1 VHALPIGG
9 AQHEETAAYQRSR
22 VATQNLRIIH
32 FVNNVLMLNEVC
44 SDSTADWP
52 RGESMSGAL
61 EKSLSILEH
70 LVGHPEGA
78 SLAKIATD
86 LNLLRSGCHRTLH
99 ELIRYG
105 YVRQMPQRGD
115 YALTTKLAS
124 MGLSFLSK
132 SGVVD
137 ITQPLI
143 DRLAHTT
150 EELVRLAIVDGER
163 LTLVAKAQG
172 AKSGLLYDPDMGIEL
187 RLSCSAAGHAWL
199 MTLSEEKAIQAVS
212 RQGIG
217 SPEHYGPNA
226 PSTIKALLK
235 MLQEHRRRGFSM
247 ARDVYARGMSS
258 MAAPVQRKGEQT
270 TGVVVIA
277 GPSMRLTETRML
289 GFGPEL
295 LNTAAEIALAGNAS
309 PLLKSANVG
318 TWGNRSVD

>member
-1 VHALPIGG
+1 MNIVSI
-9 AQHEETAAYQRSR
+9 
-22 VATQNLRIIH
+22 
-32 FVNNVLMLNEVC
+32 
-44 SDSTADWP
+44 STKLVGWN
-52 RGESMSGAL
+52 RGSVTREKNMSGAL
-61 EKSLSILEH
+61 EKSLAILEH
-70 LVGHPEGA
+70 LVAHPEGT
-78 SLAKIATD
+78 SLGAISTE
-86 LNLLRSGCHRTLH
+86 LNQLRSGCHRTLH

-137 ITQPLI
+137 ITQPMI
-143 DRLAHTT
+143 DRLARTT

-187 RLSCSAAGHAWL
+187 KLSCSAAGHAWL
-199 MTLSEEKAIQAVS
+199 MTLPEEQAIQAVT
-212 RQGIG
+212 RQGMG
-217 SPEHYGPNA
+217 STAQYGPNA
-226 PSTIKALLK
+226 PTTIKALLK

-258 MAAPVQRKGEQT
+258 MAAPVQRKGEQA

-277 GPSMRLTETRML
+277 GPSMRLTEARML
-289 GFGPEL
+289 GFGPDL
-295 LNTAAEIALAGNAS
+295 VSTAAEIALAGNAS
-309 PLLKSANVG
+309 PLFQSANVG
-318 TWGNRSVD
+318 TWGNRAD